1 MSTQILRTDPLGL
14 RVAQDGHG
22 PDVLLV
28 GGLTDDLAVWDAQV
42 AGLADRFR
50 VTRYDGRGTPAAPA
64 PPGPYAL
71 ADLVADALAVIDV
84 AGIERAHVVGTALG
98 GVIAQKLA
106 IFHPERVASIT
117 LSATW
122 ARPDRALRARYA
134 SWRWAAERARSIG
147 PVLETVFSSTHGA
160 TAWNSGEVDRRIAAA
175 ETLEL
180 RGGDGSWARARDAF
194 IWTASAALEHDTRDA
209 LSAVPAPALVVI
221 GEHDPVV
228 GDHHGRQLAALVP
241 DSRIEVVAGA
251 GHRPHE
257 EQPEAF
263 TGALADFLAAQRS
276 PVAAAS

>member
-22 PDVLLV
+22 PDVLFV
-28 GGLTDDLAVWDAQV
+28 GGLTDDLGVWDAQV
-42 AGLADRFR
+42 AGLAHRFR

-71 ADLVADALAVIDV
+71 ADLVADALAVLDV
-84 AGIERAHVVGTALG
+84 AGIEHAHVVGTALG

-147 PVLETVFSSTHGA
+147 PVLETVFSCTHGA
-160 TAWNSGEVDRRIAAA
+160 GAWNGGDVDRRIAAA

-180 RGGDGSWARARDAF
+180 HGGAGSWARTRDAF
-194 IWTASAALEHDTRDA
+194 IWTAWAALEHDSRDA
-209 LSAVPAPALVVI
+209 LSAVHAPALVVM
-221 GEHDPVV
+221 GEHDQVV
-228 GDHHGRQLAALVP
+228 GGHHGRQLAALVR
-241 DSRIEVVAGA
+241 DSRVEVVAGA

-263 TGALADFLAAQRS
+263 TRAFADFVAAQRS
-276 PVAAAS
+276 RAAAA

>member
-14 RVAQDGHG
+14 RVARDGHG

-28 GGLTDDLAVWDAQV
+28 GGLTDDLTIWDAQV

-50 VTRYDGRGTPAAPA
+50 LTRYDGRATPAAPT

-84 AGIERAHVVGTALG
+84 AGIERAHVVGSALG

-147 PVLETVFSSTHGA
+147 PVLGTVFSCTYGA
-160 TAWNSGEVDRRIAAA
+160 AAWNSGLVDRRIAAA

-180 RGGDGSWARARDAF
+180 SGDAGSWARTRDAF
-194 IWTASAALEHDTRDA
+194 IWTSSAALEHDTRDA
-209 LSAVPAPALVVI
+209 LTAVHAPALVVM

-228 GDHHGRQLAALVP
+228 GRHHGRQLAALLR
-241 DSRIEVVAGA
+241 DSRVEVVAGA

-263 TGALADFLAAQRS
+263 TAAFAAFLAAQRS
-276 PVAAAS
+276 RAVAA